1 MKSSWALTWVI
12 TYPIFRWLFGIRIH
26 DRRLIP
32 KKKAVLIAAN
42 HMSFADPP
50 LMGHAAK
57 RECFFLAK
65 EELFAQSRFF
75 RWLIACFN
83 AIPIKR
89 GKAFDIQLFRK
100 INQLI
105 RKGQAIILFPEG
117 TRSLKGTFL
126 PFKSGVGMLA
136 LRYNI
141 PVVPTYIKN
150 THRPWHEWLSRRS
163 RVEVFFAEPIYPECP
178 SKNKEAYEKFTL
190 HIEREVH
197 RLAAIAHG
205 RVNLKKTGQA
215 ASKASHKPVNP
226 ENQTPSA
233 RRKADWD
240 IQVNL

>member
-1 MKSSWALTWVI
+1 M
-12 TYPIFRWLFGIRIH
+12 H
-26 DRRLIP
+26 
-32 KKKAVLIAAN
+32 
-42 HMSFADPP
+42 
-50 LMGHAAK
+50 
-57 RECFFLAK
+57 
-65 EELFAQSRFF
+65 
-75 RWLIACFN
+75 
-83 AIPIKR
+83 
-89 GKAFDIQLFRK
+89 LFRK
-100 INQLI
+100 AYRLI
-105 RKGQAIILFPEG
+105 KKKQAITLFPEG